1 MRTQLPLALLA
12 AAFAGFLAA
21 GPAHARARV
30 FVASYGNDSNPCTFG
45 SPCKTFQQA
54 VNVVDAGGEVT
65 AIDSAGFGPI
75 NITKAVTITSPN
87 GVEAGIVAAAGGN
100 AITISAGATDA
111 IVLGGLTLDG
121 SGVAYNGVVF
131 NSGGSLTVTNC
142 VVQNF
147 FYNGIGVVTGNGIFI
162 QPTSGKV
169 HVTITNTI
177 AQNNQDIGILWD
189 NESGSPSVSISID
202 HVVATNNGAGLYFA
216 GGVTGATAD
225 ISISNSIAS
234 DNAQGIAAG
243 SGNALTV
250 SIDNSTIRGNS
261 SWGIAGFQPASI
273 LLTRSVI
280 QGNGTGIEND
290 TNPSTFY
297 TYGNNLIDLNGQNFS
312 GTALNSSVKLR

>member
-202 HVVATNNGAGLYFA
+202 HVVATNNGVGLYFA

-243 SGNALTV
+243 SGNALTI

-261 SWGIAGFQPASI
+261 SWGIAGFQPVSI

-290 TNPSTFY
+290 TNPSTFF
-297 TYGNNLIDLNGQNFS
+297 TYGNNLIDFNTQNFD
-312 GTALNSSVKLR
+312 GFALNTITKLR

>member
-243 SGNALTV
+243 SGNALTI

-261 SWGIAGFQPASI
+261 SWGIAGFQPVSI

-312 GTALNSSVKLR
+312 GIALNSSVKLR